1 MIRAAGLVPTGV
13 VSLAVMMRP
22 QRRVGLVGLL
32 CSLPIAL
39 VFSVGTVGAAPPD
52 NPPPATLP
60 PENAPLDPGIQ
71 TGSLIPVP
79 VGCPVPDPAA
89 AVFTGT
95 MIGKDDVT
103 QVVRFQI
110 DQLRAGSAGPWAV
123 NGLIDVRY
131 GPDYRFLS
139 NGEQYLIGVGL
150 DPVYGVP
157 ASTVRPPEPTF
168 GGNDVV
174 GVDDIAVDC
183 PTLDDPIRTLHVDG
197 TSVDSGVLSL
207 MTEDRRLLLA
217 TLAVPAVIVFAVLL
231 ALVVLRVF
239 GGLAFRG
246 VFQLGRAAVTPVPDH
261 RAVRVRLH
269 RPTDGE
275 DASWGPDVGGEQ
287 DPLGGSDPAA
297 DDSAANVAR

>member
-1 MIRAAGLVPTGV
+1 ML
-13 VSLAVMMRP
+13 VSLAEMTPR
-22 QRRVGLVGLL
+22 QRRVGRFGLL
-32 CSLPIAL
+32 CALPI
-39 VFSVGTVGAAPPD
+39 VISIVGTTVGAAPPD
-52 NPPPATLP
+52 DPVPVTLP
-60 PENAPLDPGIQ
+60 PENPPPEPEVQ

-103 QVVRFQI
+103 QVVRFRI
-110 DQLRAGSAGPWAV
+110 DQLRAGSADPWAV

-131 GPDYRFLS
+131 GEDYRFLVK
-139 NGEQYLIGVGL
+139 GEQYLVGAGL
-150 DPVYGVP
+150 DPVYGVL

-174 GVDDIAVDC
+174 GVDDLAVDC

-217 TLAVPAVIVFAVLL
+217 TLAVPTMIVFAVLL
-231 ALVVLRVF
+231 GLVLLRLF
-239 GGLAFRG
+239 GGIAFRG

-261 RAVRVRLH
+261 RAVRVRTH
-269 RPTDGE
+269 RPRD
-275 DASWGPDVGGEQ
+275 PDVGSTPPEE
-287 DPLGGSDPAA
+287 
-297 DDSAANVAR
+297 

>member
-1 MIRAAGLVPTGV
+1 MSRQRRRTALLGVAIAVALWPAIGAGLA
-13 VSLAVMMRP
+13 S
-22 QRRVGLVGLL
+22 
-32 CSLPIAL
+32 
-39 VFSVGTVGAAPPD
+39 AAPPPD
-52 NPPPATLP
+52 DPPPATLP
-60 PENAPLDPGIQ
+60 PENAPPEPGVQ
-71 TGSLIPVP
+71 PGMLIPVP

-89 AVFTGT
+89 VVFTGT

-103 QVVRFQI
+103 QVVRFRI
-110 DQLRAGSAGPWAV
+110 DQVRAGTAEPWAV

-139 NGEQYLIGVGL
+139 EGDQYLIGVGL

-174 GVDDIAVDC
+174 GVDDLAVDC
-183 PTLDDPIRTLHVDG
+183 PTLDDPVRTLQVDG

-217 TLAVPAVIVFAVLL
+217 TLAVPTMIVFGVLV

-246 VFQLGRAAVTPVPDH
+246 VFQLGRAAVTPVTDH
-261 RAVRVRLH
+261 RAVRVRTH
-269 RPTDGE
+269 RPR
-275 DASWGPDVGGEQ
+275 DADAA
-287 DPLGGSDPAA
+287 PL
-297 DDSAANVAR
+297 DD